1 MKPLI
6 VLTGVF
12 ILYFIYGFY
21 ISQADSSIIPL
32 ELIPKNPDQLYD
44 YRGVSNVQTDRAN
57 GSSNPL
63 LVINDAK
70 KANLDFL
77 ILTDTNKQQF
87 LNGYHDDLLVLDES
101 EHSFL
106 DSRLLLINSETP
118 KIADE
123 VTENTIFLTDLLTQ
137 KFNPSSNQLL
147 VLAHPF
153 RNGPTWSGPYPGGLD
168 GIEVLNP
175 KSISKAA
182 WDRSK
187 LNVLWSFITYPFNPR
202 LSFLRLFRE
211 PDDEISLWDKL
222 LNERPVWGFAGADAN
237 ARAIPIANYLIKFP
251 SYLMS
256 FGITSNHILLPTELT
271 GSYEKDRLK
280 IFSALKKG
288 QFYFALDLLGNPKGF
303 VANIFDRDKSFQMGS
318 SIKFNK
324 NLILKAK
331 IPIEPKYF
339 YELVVFK
346 NGEKVSIS
354 NTKEITYEIKSPGV
368 YRIQVRVS
376 PYLPIP
382 DGKKWITWIYTNPFF
397 VN

>member
-1 MKPLI
+1 M
-6 VLTGVF
+6 
-12 ILYFIYGFY
+12 
-21 ISQADSSIIPL
+21 
-32 ELIPKNPDQLYD
+32 
-44 YRGVSNVQTDRAN
+44 
-57 GSSNPL
+57 
-63 LVINDAK
+63 
-70 KANLDFL
+70 
-77 ILTDTNKQQF
+77 
-87 LNGYHDDLLVLDES
+87 
-101 EHSFL
+101 
-106 DSRLLLINSETP
+106 
-118 KIADE
+118 
-123 VTENTIFLTDLLTQ
+123 
-137 KFNPSSNQLL
+137 
-147 VLAHPF
+147 
-153 RNGPTWSGPYPGGLD
+153 
-168 GIEVLNP
+168 
-175 KSISKAA
+175 
-182 WDRSK
+182 
-187 LNVLWSFITYPFNPR
+187 LWSFITYPFNPR

-256 FGITSNHILLPTELT
+256 FGITSNHILLTTELT

-280 IFSALKKG
+280 IFTALKKG

-303 VANIFDRDKSFQMGS
+303 VANIFDREKSFQMGS
-318 SIKFNK
+318 TIKFNK

-354 NTKEITYEIKSPGV
+354 NTKEILYEIKSPGV

-382 DGKKWITWIYTNPFF
+382 DGKKWITWIYTNPFI